1 MPKDP
6 NKLPKKP
13 LQRNQ
18 QKWRE
23 KLADLQYR
31 VTQEAATEPP
41 FSGAYCDT
49 LDAGQYHCLC
59 CDAALFDSDDKFNA
73 GCGWPSYTKPLKEN
87 AIAEYVDNTHGMVR
101 IEVCCRSCGA
111 HLGHVFDDGPEP
123 TGLRYCINSAAL
135 KMRLR

>member
-6 NKLPKKP
+6 NKLPNKP

-23 KLADLQYR
+23 QLTDLQYR

-41 FSGAYCDT
+41 FSGVYCDT

-59 CDAALFDSDDKFNA
+59 CDTALFDSADKFNA
-73 GCGWPSYTKPLKEN
+73 GCGWPSYTKPLKEDVL
-87 AIAEYVDNTHGMVR
+87 AEYVDRTHGMVR
-101 IEVCCRSCGA
+101 IEVCCQSCGA
-111 HLGHVFDDGPEP
+111 HLGHVFDDGPGP
-123 TGLRYCINSAAL
+123 TGLRYCINSTAL
-135 KMRLR
+135 KMRPR